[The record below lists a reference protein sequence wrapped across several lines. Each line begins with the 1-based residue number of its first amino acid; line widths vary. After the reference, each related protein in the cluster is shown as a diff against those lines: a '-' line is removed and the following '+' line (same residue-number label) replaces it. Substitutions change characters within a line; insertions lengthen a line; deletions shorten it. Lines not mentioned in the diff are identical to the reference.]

1 MVTAISRAVVAKDA
15 LHGDTVAG
23 NSGERAFEKR
33 HRAFLALVA
42 PNLTIG

>member
-1 MVTAISRAVVAKDA
+1 MVAAINRAVVGNDA
-15 LHGDTVAG
+15 LDGDPVAG

-42 PNLTIG
+42 PDLTIG